1 MSKRNMREAM
11 NPLHP
16 EAYGS
21 SPKRPAS
28 RRPDPS
34 SSPMRTIDLT
44 GFWCRK
50 GDPDYAAAAEATGEK
65 HGQDVYW
72 FRRGVNRM
80 MWDELEGFARN
91 SQREIKFDP
100 KQDDTAVKKYTVV
113 NEDAAADLEAVM
125 KPFFGAKDAAVK
137 KGVAINH
144 VAAAELE
151 SEEMVDKKS
160 KGKSTRDARIRPA
173 KSKKS
178 EPFSDFSKIMVDEI
192 EDIRV
197 ARRED
202 IPALRTTLRSS
213 GTKTSEDF

>member
-1 MSKRNMREAM
+1 
-11 NPLHP
+11 
-16 EAYGS
+16 
-21 SPKRPAS
+21 
-28 RRPDPS
+28 
-34 SSPMRTIDLT
+34 MRTIDLT

-72 FRRGVNRM
+72 FRRGVNRV
-80 MWDELEGFARN
+80 MWGELEGFARN
-91 SQREIKFDP
+91 SQREIRFDS
-100 KQDDTAVKKYTVV
+100 KQDDTAVKKDTAVKEYTVV
-113 NEDAAADLEAVM
+113 KEDAAADLEAVM
-125 KPFFGAKDAAVK
+125 KSSFGVKDAAVK

-144 VAAAELE
+144 VTAAELE

-173 KSKKS
+173 ESKKS

>member
-1 MSKRNMREAM
+1 M

-21 SPKRPAS
+21 PPKRPAS

-34 SSPMRTIDLT
+34 SPPMRTIDLE

-50 GDPDYAAAAEATGEK
+50 GDRDYAAAAEATGK
-65 HGQDVYW
+65 KNGQDVYW
-72 FRRGVNRM
+72 FGPGGNRM
-80 MWDELEGFARN
+80 VWDESEGFARGLR
-91 SQREIKFDP
+91 REVRFDQ
-100 KQDDTAVKKYTVV
+100 KQDNTVDKKETAVKEDTVV
-113 NEDAAADLEAVM
+113 NEDAAPDLEAVM
-125 KPFFGAKDAAVK
+125 KSFFGVGDAAVK
-137 KGVAINH
+137 KRVAIKH
-144 VAAAELE
+144 DAAAELE
-151 SEEMVDKKS
+151 SEEVVDKKS
-160 KGKSTRDARIRPA
+160 KGKSTRDAQIRPA
-173 KSKKS
+173 ESKKS